1 MRTLHPMNL
10 EDCQKP
16 HRKSCLHR
24 LELASPPSLSLR
36 PRINYCDT
44 YSLEMMML
52 LARIKIAKQDL
63 FTSHGRVN
71 QACNELLCAVRRAL
85 VDDLE
90 GGRGSSVE

>member
-1 MRTLHPMNL
+1 MRTLHPM
-10 EDCQKP
+10 DPAYYRKP
-16 HRKSCLHR
+16 HRQSCLHR

-52 LARIKIAKQDL
+52 LARVKIAKHDL
-63 FTSHGRVN
+63 FTSHGRVDK
-71 QACNELLCAVRRAL
+71 ACNELLCAVRSAL

-90 GGRGSSVE
+90 GGAVL